1 MQFLF
6 LKDLL
11 EQMAEVMI
19 NKDLQEK
26 LKALIQETIMEVKN
40 RKNEEKEKQVT
51 KTLLYKWD

>member
-6 LKDLL
+6 LKGLL

-26 LKALIQETIMEVKN
+26 LKALIQETIMEEKN

-51 KTLLYKWD
+51 KTLQYKWD

>member
-6 LKDLL
+6 LKYLL

-26 LKALIQETIMEVKN
+26 LKALIQETIMEEKN

-51 KTLLYKWD
+51 KTLQYKWD

>member
-26 LKALIQETIMEVKN
+26 LKALIQETIMEEKN

-51 KTLLYKWD
+51 KTLQYKWD